1 MLEILNIEDVYFLKT
16 DLEFS
21 INTFIEM
28 IKKNNGMKKRSFAED
43 YTVKILKNLIF
54 GAVDLRENYTKYYF
68 EEYDSFEEYLYSKE
82 LFEMETIQSIKIR
95 SNESLWMLRFIR
107 NDYSI
112 KTILGFEDENLHT
125 INKTLE
131 YILNEN

>member
-1 MLEILNIEDVYFLKT
+1 
-16 DLEFS
+16 
-21 INTFIEM
+21 
-28 IKKNNGMKKRSFAED
+28 MKKRSFAED

>member
-1 MLEILNIEDVYFLKT
+1 MLEILHIEDLYFLKT

-21 INTFIEM
+21 INTFIEI

-68 EEYDSFEEYLYSKE
+68 EEYESFEEYLYKKE

-112 KTILGFEDENLHT
+112 KTILGFEDENLQT

-131 YILNEN
+131 YIINEN